1 VAGDAPAPSPMPI
14 AMRTANYIF
23 SVISIILG
31 IVLILFMLTQT
42 TRLNIGTT
50 IGVVLVINGIV
61 RLWFAQDE
69 E

>member
-1 VAGDAPAPSPMPI
+1 MPT

-42 TRLNIGTT
+42 TSFNIGTA
-50 IGVVLVINGIV
+50 IGLVLVINGVV

-69 E
+69 D

>member
-1 VAGDAPAPSPMPI
+1 MPI

-42 TRLNIGTT
+42 TSLNIGTA

>member
-1 VAGDAPAPSPMPI
+1 MPT

-31 IVLILFMLTQT
+31 ISLILFMLTQT
-42 TRLNIGTT
+42 AHFNIGTW
-50 IGVVLVINGIV
+50 IGIVLVINGIV